1 MLQGATNKTFAK
13 TQNSSISNSGG
24 QQVLMIANVLLY
36 LVACCISPEKKNEH
50 NLLGGDTDIIL
61 TAANW

>member
-24 QQVLMIANVLLY
+24 QQMLMIANVLLY
-36 LVACCISPEKKNEH
+36 LVTCCISPEKKEH
-50 NLLGGDTDIIL
+50 NFLGGDTDIIL